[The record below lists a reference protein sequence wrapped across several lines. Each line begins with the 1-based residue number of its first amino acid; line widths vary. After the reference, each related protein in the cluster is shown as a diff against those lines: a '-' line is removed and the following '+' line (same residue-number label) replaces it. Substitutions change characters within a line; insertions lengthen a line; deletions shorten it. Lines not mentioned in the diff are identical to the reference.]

1 MSVEFKVV
9 HTDESA
15 AYLRGKLPALRE
27 LPDDAAVAAL
37 QHLYRLGFEYGAEA
51 AGSVAKETTEL
62 LGRLVVATRAGD
74 GAKVF
79 DLIHE
84 FAASRCVVREE
95 GSPTH

>member
-15 AYLRGKLPALRE
+15 AYLREALPALRE

-37 QHLYRLGFEYGAEA
+37 QHLYRLGFLAGAEA
-51 AGSVAKETTEL
+51 AGSVAKEMTEL

-84 FAASRCVVREE
+84 FTASRCVVREA